1 MTYHFIYNPIAGH
14 GLSKQNWI
22 LVKEFLHNIDFK
34 YHVHETQSEGHAE
47 TITKYLTSKNQ
58 PITIICLGGDG
69 TLSEIVNG
77 IQNFDIV
84 TLGVIPSGSGN
95 DFVTATKIPSDD
107 PINALKF
114 ALTAQSRKINF
125 INVNNKRAINVVGFG
140 LDTEVLKFYYKLK
153 VLPNKMRYK
162 LATVI
167 KTLFFKWHYSEIRV
181 DNGKWIPITSLLLS
195 IGNGIAIGGGIK
207 MCPEAAIDDDYLNFT
222 YVNKFPRIKTIS
234 YLKKVM
240 KGNILKLRVVTSIK
254 CKKVEIK
261 LPNKTF
267 QHDGIISHGDN
278 LLTVSIAKEKI
289 KFLG

>member
-1 MTYHFIYNPIAGH
+1 
-14 GLSKQNWI
+14 
-22 LVKEFLHNIDFK
+22 
-34 YHVHETQSEGHAE
+34 
-47 TITKYLTSKNQ
+47 LTSKNQ

-167 KTLFFKWHYSEIRV
+167 KTLFFK
-181 DNGKWIPITSLLLS
+181 
-195 IGNGIAIGGGIK
+195 
-207 MCPEAAIDDDYLNFT
+207 
-222 YVNKFPRIKTIS
+222 
-234 YLKKVM
+234 
-240 KGNILKLRVVTSIK
+240 
-254 CKKVEIK
+254 
-261 LPNKTF
+261 
-267 QHDGIISHGDN
+267 
-278 LLTVSIAKEKI
+278 
-289 KFLG
+289 